1 MLLFCISIA
10 DQFKLWEF
18 CPRVNSQCFVF
29 YEGSR
34 EWRRP
39 DSIIHDRRRKSAAP
53 LRAVGSLSV
62 LDVGNFPTYDESSL
76 WESILENPKPR
87 AEIKRKRPQQYGLN
101 RHELYFGNWIAQ

>member
-1 MLLFCISIA
+1 M
-10 DQFKLWEF
+10 
-18 CPRVNSQCFVF
+18 RVLAN
-29 YEGSR
+29 GGG
-34 EWRRP
+34 P

-53 LRAVGSLSV
+53 FAPSELDA